1 MKLTKLKT
9 KKLARHFIYY
19 KEIDSTQS
27 EIWRLI
33 KENKIVNGTMVAC
46 DIQTSGKG
54 THGRNWVTDE
64 KGNIAFS
71 IYIETNCLV
80 EKLEGLTFDI
90 AKILVDIL
98 KQDYNIN
105 VDIKEPNDL
114 MINNKKIGGILTE
127 SKVMADNVKFIVIGI
142 GINTI
147 KMTFEK
153 NLEDIATSIKKEYGV
168 NVDREELIVRF
179 CNELE
184 KNIDRRIGK

>member
-9 KKLARHFIYY
+9 KKIARHLIYY
-19 KEIDSTQS
+19 DKIDSTQS

-33 KENKIVNGTMVAC
+33 KENKIVNGTLVAC
-46 DIQTSGKG
+46 DIQIAGKG
-54 THGRNWVTDE
+54 THGRTWVTDE

-71 IYIETNCLV
+71 LYIETNCQV
-80 EKLEGLTFDI
+80 EKLEGLTLDI

-98 KQDYNIN
+98 KQDYNID

-114 MINNKKIGGILTE
+114 IINGKKIGGILTE
-127 SKVMADNVKFIVIGI
+127 SKVMADNVKFLVIGI

-153 NLEDIATSIKKEYGV
+153 DLEDIATSIKKEYQV
-168 NVDREELIVRF
+168 DIDRESLIARF

-184 KNIDRRIGK
+184 MNVDKRL